1 MKQVISV
8 ALALLLLSGCA
19 ADGQISETS
28 PGETGFIPS
37 AVSPESSGT
46 DLENIG
52 ESTSM
57 PYDNVYPQHEPY
69 GTGIGA
75 MPGRVVWAHEPE
87 SVSWDGSGYWWEP
100 DHLMKRPY

>member
-75 MPGRVVWAHEPE
+75 KPGRVVWATNRSAFPGMAAAIG
-87 SVSWDGSGYWWEP
+87 GSRII
-100 DHLMKRPY
+100 LMKRPY